1 MRIVKIL
8 YLLRKGELK
17 KECESGES
25 GEGSYG
31 RNMGRVSFIILEQK
45 NLRSVPEESNASF

>member
-25 GEGSYG
+25 GVMEETWGVFRLSY
-31 RNMGRVSFIILEQK
+31 
-45 NLRSVPEESNASF
+45 